1 MTHTLHRRGSEKELQ
16 KDFVIL
22 AMAAR
27 GVNREGA
34 APKLARALE
43 IFAAHHP
50 VNYGNVAGNS
60 LTKPLAE
67 LVALT
72 RDNTVSPAVF
82 RSVEDVTAVLAD
94 LRKEDLGISIVVSG
108 LFEEVRR
115 ACCDNHLKPHT
126 VNLSLGVFGKTEKL
140 PAEPI
145 LEIASMCGHNMISF
159 GLIQKFVTDIEEGWT
174 TPELA
179 AKKIAA
185 GCRCGV
191 FNWERAAR
199 VLARLA
205 HYSEEPL

>member
-1 MTHTLHRRGSEKELQ
+1 M
-16 KDFVIL
+16 D
-22 AMAAR
+22 AR

-72 RDNTVSPAVF
+72 RDNTVSHAVF

-159 GLIQKFVTDIEEGWT
+159 GLIQKLVTDIEEGC
-174 TPELA
+174 LRRR
-179 AKKIAA
+179 KS
-185 GCRCGV
+185 R
-191 FNWERAAR
+191 RAAAAAYSTGNGPHSSWP
-199 VLARLA
+199 VLLTIRRNPYD
-205 HYSEEPL
+205 YSSPKTP

>member
-72 RDNTVSPAVF
+72 RDNTVSHAVF

-94 LRKEDLGISIVVSG
+94 LRKEDLGISI
-108 LFEEVRR
+108 RR
-115 ACCDNHLKPHT
+115 NHYDYSSP
-126 VNLSLGVFGKTEKL
+126 KT
-140 PAEPI
+140 P
-145 LEIASMCGHNMISF
+145 
-159 GLIQKFVTDIEEGWT
+159 
-174 TPELA
+174 
-179 AKKIAA
+179 
-185 GCRCGV
+185 
-191 FNWERAAR
+191 
-199 VLARLA
+199 
-205 HYSEEPL
+205 

>member
-72 RDNTVSPAVF
+72 RDNTVSHAVF
-82 RSVEDVTAVLAD
+82 RSAFSEKRRNCRQNRF
-94 LRKEDLGISIVVSG
+94 LR
-108 LFEEVRR
+108 
-115 ACCDNHLKPHT
+115 
-126 VNLSLGVFGKTEKL
+126 SL
-140 PAEPI
+140 PCA
-145 LEIASMCGHNMISF
+145 A
-159 GLIQKFVTDIEEGWT
+159 T
-174 TPELA
+174 T
-179 AKKIAA
+179 
-185 GCRCGV
+185 
-191 FNWERAAR
+191 
-199 VLARLA
+199 
-205 HYSEEPL
+205 